1 MNYKLIENPVTIIL
15 IVIMLCS
22 FNQKKEE
29 VLKVTKTNLIG
40 AYGGDE
46 ETENAYF
53 GIFED
58 SVYYPDSDIWAKYEL
73 KGDTIILTEDDDS
86 IEKLLIL
93 KFTTDSLIMNNLQLD
108 IILHLNRRNK

>member
-1 MNYKLIENPVTIIL
+1 M
-15 IVIMLCS
+15 VIMLCS
-22 FNQKKEE
+22 FNQKKEDD
-29 VLKVTKTNLIG
+29 LKITKANLIG

-58 SVYYPDSDIWAKYEL
+58 SIYYPDSDVRAKYEL
-73 KGDTIILTEDDDS
+73 KGDTIILTDSDNS

-93 KFTTDSLIMNNLQLD
+93 KLTTDSLVLNNLQFD
-108 IILHLNRRNK
+108 FILHLNRRNK